1 MPMHAFDTVLRCRR
15 LTSAPLYR
23 WREESGLIAKI
34 SAAVLFALLT
44 ALAAQVRFVL
54 PFTPVPF
61 TGQVLMVLLGAVVLG
76 RYGALSQ
83 GMYLGLGASFGWF
96 SGMAGTAAL
105 VGVSGGYLFGF
116 VLSSLVLGELV
127 ERRREW
133 TGAQVLGAMS
143 LAVLLIYAL
152 GALQLALVL
161 GLTPWEALVM
171 GVLPFLVVDALK
183 VAMATGAASLFLRPR
198 YS

>member
-1 MPMHAFDTVLRCRR
+1 MQVFDTVARCRR

-23 WREESGLIAKI
+23 WREESGLLTKI
-34 SAAVLFALLT
+34 SAAMLFALLT
-44 ALAAQVRFVL
+44 ALAAQVRFAI

-96 SGMAGTAAL
+96 SGMVGTAAL
-105 VGVSGGYLFGF
+105 VGVTGGYLIGF
-116 VLSSLVLGELV
+116 VISSFVLGEMV
-127 ERRREW
+127 ERRGLWSGR
-133 TGAQVLGAMS
+133 QIVSAMT
-143 LAVLLIYAL
+143 LAVLIIYAA

-161 GLTPWEALVM
+161 GLSAWEALAL
-171 GVLPFLVVDALK
+171 GVLPFLLVDAIK
-183 VAMATGAASLFLRPR
+183 VAVASGAASLFLSPR
-198 YS
+198 SS